1 MRRILVFSFLIAS
14 MLAFTVEASSFKVET
29 SIDKLEIN
37 EQLSGVFSSLTKSQL
52 PELQEGTI
60 TAEGSTKFNQYI
72 RFTDTISPKVAF
84 EKNDDNIISDYL
96 FVQRNTGA
104 NNAFFEY
111 ELEFEQGLQSS
122 ISSGTLTDL
131 EGKQLYIFNEPYTV
145 TLATS
150 TGNEVELHLV
160 SGLASTLIE
169 KEETKQI
176 TVNGKTYTLKITSV
190 ETTTKKTRLNVDG
203 VDLPDLLKGEVYQLP
218 DKTYIGI
225 TKVLTSTDA
234 GTKDIVEVFIGA
246 RIIKFKDS
254 NYQDSNFE
262 EKVEINTVKIKGGY
276 VRITAS
282 MIDNSLKIS
291 KIKYRL
297 VSFDDIYVKKGE
309 KISQYM
315 GEQKAGLL
323 GNMDMRYEGLTST
336 ATNSISFTPG
346 SNDQEYEIAF
356 KNREGN
362 TFSNIPFISNNGAL
376 KMGSTS
382 NDLVIQENVLIDQKD
397 YFVITDRND
406 KTGTSYILKY
416 NSIDTSAQNVKIYDY
431 ATSTEKS
438 ITYANSTIAG
448 ILGTGELTI
457 GSLKANMTI
466 NGSSGNPLQV
476 DLDLDGSFEN
486 NVVNIVTAD
495 GGILV
500 LEALS
505 GSTYTV
511 NLRTEATQFEENATN
526 ENIQFVFETRSGD
539 AVGIQSTFS
548 GITTQTKEGNTLG
561 LSNYGVSMTY
571 ADPSGT
577 DAETLTF
584 LYPQTQKFAQVYIDV
599 LASAALQTP
608 ESNSTVFSLCAN
620 GIQDVG
626 ETGVD
631 CGGTCVAC
639 QSASSLPSCS
649 DGLQNQG
656 ETGTDCGGPCQAC
669 IPLKQEGPCP
679 TGCLVYGSDG
689 LETCMDLGENTETIY
704 CGKDLQI
711 KLKKSNGLVCEEA
724 YECKIGICEKGE
736 CGKNITIPAL
746 LLNIIALLAFFGSL
760 IYMIKTLLT
769 KV

>member
-1 MRRILVFSFLIAS
+1 

-382 NDLVIQENVLIDQKD
+382 NDLVIQENVLIDQND

>member
-282 MIDNSLKIS
+282 MIDNYLKIS

-416 NSIDTSAQNVKIYDY
+416 NYIDTSAQNVKIYDY

>member
-1 MRRILVFSFLIAS
+1 
-14 MLAFTVEASSFKVET
+14 
-29 SIDKLEIN
+29 
-37 EQLSGVFSSLTKSQL
+37 
-52 PELQEGTI
+52 
-60 TAEGSTKFNQYI
+60 
-72 RFTDTISPKVAF
+72 
-84 EKNDDNIISDYL
+84 
-96 FVQRNTGA
+96 
-104 NNAFFEY
+104 
-111 ELEFEQGLQSS
+111 
-122 ISSGTLTDL
+122 
-131 EGKQLYIFNEPYTV
+131 V

-150 TGNEVELHLV
+150 TGNEIELHMV
-160 SGLASTLIE
+160 SGIASTLLE
-169 KEETKQI
+169 KEETKQM

-382 NDLVIQENVLIDQKD
+382 NDLVIQENVLIDQND